1 MARNAAD
8 DLELDIATLERA
20 LEGLR
25 KEIESEVYG
34 WGYERNRAQQRL
46 DVGTEHLVNMRALLA
61 ELDATIAKLA
71 ELKKEWLPLPLE
83 EFGPDAE
90 ADSGPVSDED
100 PPA

>member
-1 MARNAAD
+1 MSTDPAD
-8 DLELDIATLERA
+8 GLERDIATLERA

-34 WGYERNRAQQRL
+34 WGDERNRAQQRL
-46 DVGTEHLVNMRALLA
+46 DVGTEHLAKMRPP
-61 ELDATIAKLA
+61 TIAKLD
-71 ELKKEWLPLPLE
+71 EQLPIE

-90 ADSGPVSDED
+90 AGSGPLSDED